1 MFCSRCGSP
10 MIALFTSLACKAECD
25 LDPFVQKRTLVGEEA
40 LAAILRHQA
49 LHRLDSFGGAVWF
62 SPKLEWWRRT
72 RFDPPDWRNDG
83 PIDSVQNI
91 HDWFYLASSDAVWEP
106 CDPPSQ

>member
-10 MIALFTSLACKAECD
+10 MIALFTSMACKAECD
-25 LDPFVQKRTLVGEEA
+25 LNPAAPKKTLRGEEA

-49 LHRLDSFGGAVWF
+49 LCRFDSFGGRVWF
-62 SPKLEWWRRT
+62 SPKLEWWRQAYGSSV
-72 RFDPPDWRNDG
+72 WRNDG
-83 PIDSVQNI
+83 PVDSEQNI
-91 HDWFYLASSDAVWEP
+91 RDWFYFVADDTTWEP